1 MDTQNNFLSYFG
13 DDVELVTIPA
23 EVTIFREGDEGDYMY
38 VVKSG
43 KVRIETRGQELAVIG
58 AGEIFGEM
66 AMIDRVQRSAAA
78 LALKDCEL
86 VPVDSRTFLA
96 LVDSMPFF
104 SLELLR
110 VFTAR
115 IRTMNRKVQAV

>member
-1 MDTQNNFLSYFG
+1 VD
-13 DDVELVTIPA
+13 
-23 EVTIFREGDEGDYMY
+23 
-38 VVKSG
+38 
-43 KVRIETRGQELAVIG
+43 
-58 AGEIFGEM
+58 
-66 AMIDRVQRSAAA
+66 SAA
-78 LALKDCEL
+78 
-86 VPVDSRTFLA
+86 FLG

>member
-1 MDTQNNFLSYFG
+1 MAIQTGFLSYFG
-13 DDVELVTIPA
+13 DDAELVRIPA
-23 EVTIFREGDEGDYMY
+23 EATIFREGDEGDYMY

-58 AGEIFGEM
+58 EGEIFGEM
-66 AMIDRVQRSAAA
+66 SMIDRVQRSAAA
-78 LALKDCEL
+78 LALTDCEL
-86 VPVDSRTFLA
+86 VTVDSGTFLA

-115 IRTMNRKVQAV
+115 IRNMNRKVQAV

>member
-78 LALKDCEL
+78 LALTDCEL
-86 VPVDSRTFLA
+86 VPVDSGTFLA

-104 SLELLR
+104 RSSCSVSSRRES
-110 VFTAR
+110 AP
-115 IRTMNRKVQAV
+115 